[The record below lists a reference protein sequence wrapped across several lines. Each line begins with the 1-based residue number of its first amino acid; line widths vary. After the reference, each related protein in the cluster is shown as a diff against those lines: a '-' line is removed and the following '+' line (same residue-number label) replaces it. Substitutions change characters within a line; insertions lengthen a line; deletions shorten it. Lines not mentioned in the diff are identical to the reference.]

1 MQGKTILTQF
11 CRYRGLVQARS
22 QPGTRPR
29 PVQGRAME
37 MESNDVEDMIN
48 ELLLRRKM
56 LDDRRELFVSDYKDQ
71 VVVVVLG
78 SLTSTRNMKNR
89 QIKLNSGKA
98 KKSVFH
104 PLHLCFISDHCCLL

>member
-1 MQGKTILTQF
+1 MFRYKERVIPIVSPASQVGVAAPAILF
-11 CRYRGLVQARS
+11 RLGGNRELRDIYL
-22 QPGTRPR
+22 
-29 PVQGRAME
+29 
-37 MESNDVEDMIN
+37 
-48 ELLLRRKM
+48 LLLRRKM